1 MVFFFS
7 LILIVT
13 SIVASIRLLFSPG
26 KIKGKNVSIENF
38 LFFAA
43 IYATM
48 MISFGLMYFLLELNG
63 FAVLDDNFEK
73 LGGSFFDRLETVLY
87 FSAVTLFSVGY
98 GEIAP
103 VGIGRII
110 AVFEALIGY
119 TIPVAFVAR
128 TIFDMEK

>member
-73 LGGSFFDRLETVLY
+73 IGGSFFDRLETVLY

>member
-73 LGGSFFDRLETVLY
+73 LGGNFFDRLETVLY